1 MADPTREKTRYE
13 SQCINLIRRYVARTD
28 GHAFVLFTS
37 YDMMRRVAQALTP
50 WLIQHDLGLYSQ
62 SEGLPRSQMLE
73 RFKQNPRAVLLGT
86 DSFWQGIDV
95 KGEALSCVII
105 DKLPF
110 QVPSDP
116 LVQARIREIEQ
127 SGGNGFADYQVP
139 AAILRLKQGFGR
151 LIRSRTD
158 KGVLAILDS
167 RLKTR
172 GYGKLFLSSLPDY
185 AIVDDEMIA
194 GRYYAKRLIGD
205 LPDTARESTS

>member
-1 MADPTREKTRYE
+1 MQACYKMLADEIPYPV
-13 SQCINLIRRYVARTD
+13 LIQGRTSRSRLLEQFRQKPQ
-28 GHAFVLFTS
+28 AVLFATS
-37 YDMMRRVAQALTP
+37 
-50 WLIQHDLGLYSQ
+50 
-62 SEGLPRSQMLE
+62 
-73 RFKQNPRAVLLGT
+73 
-86 DSFWQGIDV
+86 SFWQGIDV

-127 SGGNGFADYQVP
+127 SGGNAFADYQVP

-185 AIVDDEMIA
+185 AIVDDVEDLR
-194 GRYYAKRLIGD
+194 GFVGD
-205 LPDTARESTS
+205 NESGDR